1 MPKSSCFE
9 EDIQMKNIVKTSL
22 LVALISVGGYANEHH
37 SGPHW
42 DYDAHGPACWGEF
55 AQECQ
60 TGHMQSPIDI
70 KSGKHLPLKGSFIL
84 KMNEDVHTTADV
96 VDNGHAIQANVNNG
110 GKLVIDGREYTLV
123 QFHFHGQ
130 SEHTIDGKQY
140 ALEGHLVHKSADGHL
155 AVVGVM
161 FTEGDNN
168 PVLDNV
174 LGGIGRTIRID
185 PQDLLP
191 DDKKHYYH
199 YVGSLTTPPCSEGVQ
214 WYVLKKPVTASKDQ
228 IKTMRDHYA
237 HNFRPVQ
244 PIYDRKLEAK

>member
-1 MPKSSCFE
+1 MNK
-9 EDIQMKNIVKTSL
+9 IL
-22 LVALISVGGYANEHH
+22 LAVSTAALLFSTTVYAQEHQEGDSTATH
-37 SGPHW
+37 QAHW
-42 DYDAHGPACWGEF
+42 DYDTHGPACWGDF

-60 TGHMQSPIDI
+60 KGHLQSPINI
-70 KSGKHLPLKGSFIL
+70 ESHKSVALKGSLAL

-96 VDNGHAIQANVNNG
+96 VDNGHAIQVNVNNG
-110 GKLVIDGREYTLV
+110 GKLILDGQEYTLV
-123 QFHFHGQ
+123 QFHFHGH

-161 FTEGDNN
+161 FNEGKNN

-191 DDKKHYYH
+191 QDKKHYYH
-199 YVGSLTTPPCSEGVQ
+199 YVGSLTTPPCTEGVQ
-214 WYVLKKPVTASKDQ
+214 WYVLKQSVSASKDQ
-228 IKTMRDHYA
+228 IMDMRKYYDK
-237 HNFRPVQ
+237 NFRTPQPV
-244 PIYDRKLEAK
+244 YDRKLEAK

>member
-1 MPKSSCFE
+1 
-9 EDIQMKNIVKTSL
+9 MKNIL
-22 LVALISVGGYANEHH
+22 LVLGAAAFLIGTAAFGQEH
-37 SGPHW
+37 GETHW
-42 DYDAHGPACWGEF
+42 DHDTHGPGCWGGF

-60 TGHMQSPIDI
+60 QGHMQSPIDI
-70 KSGKHLPLKGSFIL
+70 KSKAHKGLKGSFVL

-96 VDNGHAIQANVNNG
+96 VDNGHAIQVNVKNG
-110 GKLVIDGREYTLV
+110 GKLVLDGRAYTLV
-123 QFHFHGQ
+123 QFHFHGH

-161 FTEGDNN
+161 FNEGDNN

-191 DDKKHYYH
+191 NDKKHYYH
-199 YVGSLTTPPCSEGVQ
+199 YVGSLTTPPCTEGVQ
-214 WYVLKKPVTASKDQ
+214 WYILKKPVTASKDQ
-228 IKTMRDHYA
+228 IKTMRSFYEN
-237 HNFRPVQ
+237 NFRPVQ
-244 PIYDRKLEAK
+244 PMFDRKLEVK

>member
-1 MPKSSCFE
+1 MNKILLAVSTAALLFSTTVYAQE
-9 EDIQMKNIVKTSL
+9 HQEGDSTSTHQ
-22 LVALISVGGYANEHH
+22 A
-37 SGPHW
+37 HW
-42 DYDAHGPACWGEF
+42 DYDTHGPACWGEF

-60 TGHMQSPIDI
+60 KGHLQSPINI
-70 KSGKHLPLKGSFIL
+70 ESHKSIDLKGSLSL

-96 VDNGHAIQANVNNG
+96 IDNGHAIQVNVNNG
-110 GKLVIDGREYTLV
+110 GKLILDGQEYNLV
-123 QFHFHGQ
+123 QFHFHGH

-161 FTEGDNN
+161 FNEGKNN

-191 DDKKHYYH
+191 QDKKHYYH
-199 YVGSLTTPPCSEGVQ
+199 YVGSLTTPPCTEGVQ
-214 WYVLKKPVTASKDQ
+214 WYILKQSVSASKDQ
-228 IKTMRDHYA
+228 IMDMRKYYDK
-237 HNFRPVQ
+237 NFRTPQPV
-244 PIYDRKLEAK
+244 YDRKLEAK

>member
-1 MPKSSCFE
+1 
-9 EDIQMKNIVKTSL
+9 MKKSL
-22 LVALISVGGYANEHH
+22 LALSAAALMLTLNGHAEENEHNAA
-37 SGPHW
+37 HW
-42 DYDAHGPACWGEF
+42 DYETHGPGCWGGF

-60 TGHMQSPIDI
+60 QGHMQSPIDI
-70 KSGKHLPLKGSFIL
+70 KSKAHKGLKGSFVL

-96 VDNGHAIQANVNNG
+96 VDNGHAIQVNVKNG
-110 GKLVIDGREYTLV
+110 GKLVLDGRAYTLV
-123 QFHFHGQ
+123 QFHFHGH

-161 FTEGDNN
+161 FNEGDNN

-199 YVGSLTTPPCSEGVQ
+199 YVGSLTTPPCTEGVQ
-214 WYVLKKPVTASKDQ
+214 WYILKKPVTASKDQ
-228 IKTMRDHYA
+228 IKTMRSFYEN
-237 HNFRPVQ
+237 NFRPVQ
-244 PIYDRKLEAK
+244 PMFDRKLEVK